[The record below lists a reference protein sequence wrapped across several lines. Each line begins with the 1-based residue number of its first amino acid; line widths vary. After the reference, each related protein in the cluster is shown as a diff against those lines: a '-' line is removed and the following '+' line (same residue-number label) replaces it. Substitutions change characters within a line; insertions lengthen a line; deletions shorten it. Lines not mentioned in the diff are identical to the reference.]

1 MTERKSDNLVNSQ
14 RIAIIILSA
23 LLLMTLVGGVTFAWY
38 TRIISDMLGIR
49 LSDPVEIYI
58 TDDINVPQ
66 KGPQGGTISL
76 PLEDTIILP
85 GTKINMKLGF
95 VMGMENRPS
104 SPAFVRVKL
113 KVSSNALTD
122 MGGDI
127 IEEGLVDFDNGS
139 SAPNPIGSDW
149 VEVDFGS
156 DDGGKWWVFS
166 ENVDGVIQARTA
178 YNGERHTFID
188 GQIRISTKL
197 TNIFANK
204 DITVD
209 YVVSAIQT
217 MNVENPIKD
226 INNPTW
232 GKLIED

>member
-1 MTERKSDNLVNSQ
+1 MAERKNETLLNSQ
-14 RIAIIILSA
+14 RIVIIILSA
-23 LLLMTLVGGVTFAWY
+23 VLLMTLVGGVTFAWY
-38 TRIISDMLGIR
+38 TRVISDMLGIR

-58 TDDINVPQ
+58 TDELNVP
-66 KGPQGGTISL
+66 KGGTVTI

-85 GTKINMKLGF
+85 GTRINMKLGF

-113 KVSSNALTD
+113 KISSNALTD

-127 IEEGLVDFDNGS
+127 IEEGLVDFDNGNS
-139 SAPNPIGSDW
+139 SPNPISSDW
-149 VEVDFGS
+149 VEADFGS
-156 DDGGKWWVFS
+156 EDGGKWWVFS
-166 ENVDGVIQARTA
+166 ENVDGVISARTA
-178 YNGERHTFID
+178 YNGEKHTFID

-204 DITVD
+204 DITID

>member
-1 MTERKSDNLVNSQ
+1 MAERKNETLLNSQ
-14 RIAIIILSA
+14 RIVIIILSVV
-23 LLLMTLVGGVTFAWY
+23 LLMTLVGGVTFAWY
-38 TRIISDMLGIR
+38 TRVISDMLGIR

-58 TDDINVPQ
+58 TDELNVP
-66 KGPQGGTISL
+66 KGGTVTI
-76 PLEDTIILP
+76 PLDDTIILP
-85 GTKINMKLGF
+85 GTRINMKLGF

-113 KVSSNALTD
+113 KISSNALTD

-127 IEEGLVDFDNGS
+127 IEEGLVDFDNGN
-139 SAPNPIGSDW
+139 SAPNPISSDW
-149 VEVDFGS
+149 VEADFGS

-166 ENVDGVIQARTA
+166 ENVDGVISARTA
-178 YNGERHTFID
+178 YNGEKHTFID

-204 DITVD
+204 DITID

>member
-1 MTERKSDNLVNSQ
+1 MAERKNETLLNSQ
-14 RIAIIILSA
+14 RIVIIILSVI
-23 LLLMTLVGGVTFAWY
+23 LLMTLVGGVTFAWY
-38 TRIISDMLGIR
+38 TRVISDMLGIR

-58 TDDINVPQ
+58 TDELNVP
-66 KGPQGGTISL
+66 KGGTVTI
-76 PLEDTIILP
+76 PLDDTIILP
-85 GTKINMKLGF
+85 GTRINMKLGF

-113 KVSSNALTD
+113 KISSNALTD

-127 IEEGLVDFDNGS
+127 IEEGLVDFDNGN
-139 SAPNPIGSDW
+139 SAPNPISSDW
-149 VEVDFGS
+149 VEADFGS

-166 ENVDGVIQARTA
+166 ENVDGVISARTA
-178 YNGERHTFID
+178 YNGEKHTFID

-204 DITVD
+204 DITID

>member
-1 MTERKSDNLVNSQ
+1 MTEHKNETLLNSQ
-14 RIAIIILSA
+14 RIVIIILSA
-23 LLLMTLVGGVTFAWY
+23 VLLMTLVGGVTFAWY
-38 TRIISDMLGIR
+38 TRVISDMLGIR

-58 TDDINVPQ
+58 TDELNVP
-66 KGPQGGTISL
+66 KGGTVTI

-85 GTKINMKLGF
+85 GTRINMKLGF

-113 KVSSNALTD
+113 KISSNALTD

-127 IEEGLVDFDNGS
+127 IEEGLVDFDNGN
-139 SAPNPIGSDW
+139 SAPNPISSDW
-149 VEVDFGS
+149 VEADFGS

-166 ENVDGVIQARTA
+166 ENVDGVISARTA
-178 YNGERHTFID
+178 YNGEKHTFID

-204 DITVD
+204 DITID

>member
-1 MTERKSDNLVNSQ
+1 MAGRKNETLLNSQ
-14 RIAIIILSA
+14 RIVIIILSA
-23 LLLMTLVGGVTFAWY
+23 VLLMTLVGGVTFAWY
-38 TRIISDMLGIR
+38 TRVISDMLGIR

-58 TDDINVPQ
+58 TDELNVP
-66 KGPQGGTISL
+66 KGGTVTI
-76 PLEDTIILP
+76 PLDDTIILP
-85 GTKINMKLGF
+85 GTRINMKLGF

-113 KVSSNALTD
+113 KISSNALTD

-127 IEEGLVDFDNGS
+127 IEEGLVDFDNGN
-139 SAPNPIGSDW
+139 SAPNPISSDW
-149 VEVDFGS
+149 VEADFGS

-166 ENVDGVIQARTA
+166 ENVDGVISARTA
-178 YNGERHTFID
+178 YNGEKHTFID

-204 DITVD
+204 DITID

>member
-1 MTERKSDNLVNSQ
+1 MAERKNETLLNSQ
-14 RIAIIILSA
+14 RIVIIILSA
-23 LLLMTLVGGVTFAWY
+23 VLLMTLVGGVTFAWY
-38 TRIISDMLGIR
+38 TRVISDMLGIR

-58 TDDINVPQ
+58 TDELNVP
-66 KGPQGGTISL
+66 KGGTVTI
-76 PLEDTIILP
+76 PLDDTIILP
-85 GTKINMKLGF
+85 GTRINMKLGF

-104 SPAFVRVKL
+104 SPAYVRVKL
-113 KVSSNALTD
+113 KISSNALTD

-127 IEEGLVDFDNGS
+127 IEEGLVDFDNGN
-139 SAPNPIGSDW
+139 SAPNPISSDW
-149 VEVDFGS
+149 VEADFGS

-166 ENVDGVIQARTA
+166 ENVDGVISARTA
-178 YNGERHTFID
+178 YNGEKHTFID

-204 DITVD
+204 DITID

>member
-1 MTERKSDNLVNSQ
+1 MAERKNEILLNSQ
-14 RIAIIILSA
+14 RIVIIILSA
-23 LLLMTLVGGVTFAWY
+23 ILLMTLVGGVTFAWY
-38 TRIISDMLGIR
+38 TRVISDMLGIR

-58 TDDINVPQ
+58 TDELNVP
-66 KGPQGGTISL
+66 KGGTVTI
-76 PLEDTIILP
+76 PLDDTIILP
-85 GTKINMKLGF
+85 GTRINMKLGF

-113 KVSSNALTD
+113 KISSNALTD

-127 IEEGLVDFDNGS
+127 IEEGLVDFDNGN
-139 SAPNPIGSDW
+139 SAPNPISSDW
-149 VEVDFGS
+149 VEADFGS

-166 ENVDGVIQARTA
+166 ENVDGVISARTA
-178 YNGERHTFID
+178 YNGEKHTFID

-204 DITVD
+204 DITID

>member
-1 MTERKSDNLVNSQ
+1 MAERKNETLLNSQ
-14 RIAIIILSA
+14 RIVIIILSA
-23 LLLMTLVGGVTFAWY
+23 VLLMTLVGGVTFAWY
-38 TRIISDMLGIR
+38 TRVISDMLGIR

-58 TDDINVPQ
+58 TDELNVPR
-66 KGPQGGTISL
+66 GGTVTI
-76 PLEDTIILP
+76 PLDDTIILP
-85 GTKINMKLGF
+85 GTRINMKLGF

-104 SPAFVRVKL
+104 SPAFVRVEL
-113 KVSSNALTD
+113 KISSNALTD

-127 IEEGLVDFDNGS
+127 IEEGLVEFDNGN
-139 SAPNPIGSDW
+139 SAPNPISSDW
-149 VEVDFGS
+149 VEADFGS

-166 ENVDGVIQARTA
+166 ENVDGVISARTA
-178 YNGERHTFID
+178 YNGEKHTFID

-204 DITVD
+204 DITID

>member
-1 MTERKSDNLVNSQ
+1 MAERKNETLLNSQ
-14 RIAIIILSA
+14 RIVIIILSA
-23 LLLMTLVGGVTFAWY
+23 VLLMTLVGGVTFAWY
-38 TRIISDMLGIR
+38 TRVISDMLGIR

-58 TDDINVPQ
+58 TDELNVP
-66 KGPQGGTISL
+66 KGGTVTI
-76 PLEDTIILP
+76 PLDDTIILP
-85 GTKINMKLGF
+85 GTRINMKLGF

-113 KVSSNALTD
+113 KISSNALTD

-127 IEEGLVDFDNGS
+127 IEEGLVDFDNGN
-139 SAPNPIGSDW
+139 SAPNPISSDW
-149 VEVDFGS
+149 VEADFGS

-166 ENVDGVIQARTA
+166 ENVDGVISARTA
-178 YNGERHTFID
+178 YNGEKHTFID

-204 DITVD
+204 DITID

-217 MNVENPIKD
+217 MNVENPIRD

>member
-1 MTERKSDNLVNSQ
+1 MAERKNETLLNSQ
-14 RIAIIILSA
+14 RIVIIILSA
-23 LLLMTLVGGVTFAWY
+23 VLLMTLVGGVTFAWY
-38 TRIISDMLGIR
+38 TRVISDMLGIR

-58 TDDINVPQ
+58 TDELNVP
-66 KGPQGGTISL
+66 KGGTVTI
-76 PLEDTIILP
+76 PLDDTIILP
-85 GTKINMKLGF
+85 GTRINMKLGF

-113 KVSSNALTD
+113 KISSNALTD

-127 IEEGLVDFDNGS
+127 IEEGLVDFDNGN
-139 SAPNPIGSDW
+139 SAPNPISSDW
-149 VEVDFGS
+149 VEADFGS

-166 ENVDGVIQARTA
+166 ENVDGVISARTA
-178 YNGERHTFID
+178 YNGEKHTFID

-204 DITVD
+204 DITID

>member
-1 MTERKSDNLVNSQ
+1 MAERKNETLLNSQ
-14 RIAIIILSA
+14 RIVIIILSA
-23 LLLMTLVGGVTFAWY
+23 VLLMTLVGGVTFAWY
-38 TRIISDMLGIR
+38 TRVISDMLGIR

-58 TDDINVPQ
+58 TDELNVP
-66 KGPQGGTISL
+66 KGGTVTI
-76 PLEDTIILP
+76 PLDDTIILP
-85 GTKINMKLGF
+85 GTRINMKLGF

-113 KVSSNALTD
+113 KISSNALTD

-127 IEEGLVDFDNGS
+127 IEEGLVDFDNGN
-139 SAPNPIGSDW
+139 SAPNPISSDW
-149 VEVDFGS
+149 VEADFGS

-166 ENVDGVIQARTA
+166 ENVDGVISARTA
-178 YNGERHTFID
+178 YNGEKHTFID

-204 DITVD
+204 VITID

>member
-1 MTERKSDNLVNSQ
+1 MTEHKNETLLNSQ
-14 RIAIIILSA
+14 RIVIIILSA
-23 LLLMTLVGGVTFAWY
+23 VLLMTLVGGVTFAWY
-38 TRIISDMLGIR
+38 TRVISDMLGIR

-58 TDDINVPQ
+58 TDELNVP
-66 KGPQGGTISL
+66 KGGTVTI
-76 PLEDTIILP
+76 PLDDTIILP
-85 GTKINMKLGF
+85 GTRINMKLGF

-113 KVSSNALTD
+113 KISSNALTD

-127 IEEGLVDFDNGS
+127 IEEGLVDFDNGN
-139 SAPNPIGSDW
+139 SAPNPISSDW
-149 VEVDFGS
+149 VEADFGS

-166 ENVDGVIQARTA
+166 ENVDGVISARTA
-178 YNGERHTFID
+178 YNGEKHTFID

-204 DITVD
+204 DITID

>member
-1 MTERKSDNLVNSQ
+1 MAERKNETLLNSQ
-14 RIAIIILSA
+14 RIVIIILSA
-23 LLLMTLVGGVTFAWY
+23 VLLMTLVGGVTFAWY
-38 TRIISDMLGIR
+38 TRVISDLLGIR

-58 TDDINVPQ
+58 TDELNVP
-66 KGPQGGTISL
+66 KGGTVTI
-76 PLEDTIILP
+76 PLDDTIILP
-85 GTKINMKLGF
+85 GTRINMKLGF

-113 KVSSNALTD
+113 KISSNALTD

-127 IEEGLVDFDNGS
+127 IEEGLVDFDNGN
-139 SAPNPIGSDW
+139 SAPNPISSDW
-149 VEVDFGS
+149 VEADFGS

-166 ENVDGVIQARTA
+166 ENVDGVISARTA
-178 YNGERHTFID
+178 YNGEKHTFID

-204 DITVD
+204 DITID